1 MVKYISQ
8 GESAQRKTTL
18 KIIEGIYKALKDGK
32 FHTISEI
39 SGLAKSN
46 WRTVKN
52 QVDLVKK
59 IQDLPKIEVIQ
70 ASKQILVRKL

>member
-1 MVKYISQ
+1 MNDITT
-8 GESAQRKTTL
+8 EEFFQRKTTIE
-18 KIIEGIYKALKDGK
+18 IIEGIYKALGDGK
-32 FHTISEI
+32 YHTISEI

-52 QVDLVKK
+52 QIYLVKK
-59 IQDLPKIEVIQ
+59 IQEMPNIEIIQ